1 MFDYANS
8 MSYSESVRDMH
19 SGLREKGEALTC
31 KQSITRLMK
40 ILADNNYH
48 NAAVIDYYDK

>member
-40 ILADNNYH
+40 ILADNNYD